1 MKVRVEGLTKRYKSI
16 DDIAK
21 ASFEELSMIEDVG
34 SITAESIYEFFRQGQ
49 TIDLIK
55 RLKERFQDSQDNGVD
70 FSLKELKESEMLKR
84 KELRDRLLKMNEK
97 QILVEIAMMLYKEK

>member
-1 MKVRVEGLTKRYKSI
+1 MELNEVEEIGPIVANSI
-16 DDIAK
+16 R
-21 ASFEELSMIEDVG
+21 
-34 SITAESIYEFFRQGQ
+34 EFFMEEQ
-49 TIDLIK
+49 TLDLIK
-55 RLKERFQDSQDNGVD
+55 RLKEWFQDSQDNGVD

>member
-1 MKVRVEGLTKRYKSI
+1 MKIK
-16 DDIAK
+16 
-21 ASFEELSMIEDVG
+21 
-34 SITAESIYEFFRQGQ
+34 
-49 TIDLIK
+49 DLIK

-70 FSLKELKESEMLKR
+70 FSLKELKEFKNSQMLKR

>member
-1 MKVRVEGLTKRYKSI
+1 MKIK
-16 DDIAK
+16 
-21 ASFEELSMIEDVG
+21 
-34 SITAESIYEFFRQGQ
+34 
-49 TIDLIK
+49 DLIK

-97 QILVEIAMMLYKEK
+97 QILVEIAMMLYTEK